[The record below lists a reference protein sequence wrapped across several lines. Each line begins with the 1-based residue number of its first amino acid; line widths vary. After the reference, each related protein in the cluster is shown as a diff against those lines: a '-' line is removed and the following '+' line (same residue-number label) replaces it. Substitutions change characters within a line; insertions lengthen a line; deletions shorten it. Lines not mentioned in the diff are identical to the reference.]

1 MWTIIEDNTAIICAC
16 LPMCKRALAVV
27 FPCLAF
33 ERHHNYNNKLSYET
47 GGSRSQ
53 GSRIQGSRT
62 QGTRNRGRWT
72 QFFDGSAKLFEGSA
86 SKRPSVL
93 VLDPRQVST
102 LSQAYTGCSPSEEFI
117 MSPVHDSGKRSRA
130 ESAGDEESG
139 AIRKVTRY
147 EVAYDDAPMP
157 RIK

>member
-33 ERHHNYNNKLSYET
+33 ERHHKFDNKLSYDT
-47 GGSRSQ
+47 GGSSSRVSQSRS
-53 GSRIQGSRT
+53 
-62 QGTRNRGRWT
+62 RGRWT
-72 QFFDGSAKLFEGSA
+72 QFFDGSTKFFDVSA
-86 SKRPSVL
+86 GKVPSPL

-102 LSQAYTGCSPSEEFI
+102 HSQAYTGGSPSEEFI
-117 MSPVHDSGKRSRA
+117 MSPMSPVHDDKRA
-130 ESAGDEESG
+130 ESLGSEESG

>member
-33 ERHHNYNNKLSYET
+33 ERHHNFSNNKLSYGT
-47 GGSRSQ
+47 GGSHSL
-53 GSRIQGSRT
+53 GSRSRS
-62 QGTRNRGRWT
+62 RNRGRWT
-72 QFFDGSAKLFEGSA
+72 QFFDGSARLGSFDVSA
-86 SKRPSVL
+86 GKVPSPL

-102 LSQAYTGCSPSEEFI
+102 HSQAYTGFSPSEEFI
-117 MSPVHDSGKRSRA
+117 MSSVSPVHDGERA
-130 ESAGDEESG
+130 ESLGSEESG
-139 AIRKVTRY
+139 VIRKVTRY

-157 RIK
+157 RIR

>member
-33 ERHHNYNNKLSYET
+33 ERHHNFSNKLTQET
-47 GGSRSQ
+47 EASASANASRS
-53 GSRIQGSRT
+53 
-62 QGTRNRGRWT
+62 RNRGRWT
-72 QFFDGSAKLFEGSA
+72 QFFDVGPARFFDGSS
-86 SKRPSVL
+86 SKRNSAL
-93 VLDPRQVST
+93 VLDPRHVST
-102 LSQAYTGCSPSEEFI
+102 HSQAYTGSTPSEEFI
-117 MSPVHDSGKRSRA
+117 MSPVHNKRV
-130 ESAGDEESG
+130 ESMGSEGSG

-147 EVAYDDAPMP
+147 EVAYDDTPLP